1 MNSCRLIILVLL
13 PLILTACG
21 ERGQDEC
28 VTIPDTGGVRVD
40 IEFNSLEDDIAAID
54 SKDDVVTFFTEHP
67 AMRDF
72 LFNRRSY
79 PDDSVFINTLYRRF
93 THPSFDTL
101 LLETRR
107 IFGDLSE
114 LKSQFAEAFTN
125 IRYYYPDFQPPRVE
139 TAITGIETDLVV
151 SDTLIIVSLDYYLG
165 TEGAYQPRLYEY
177 LLNRYE
183 PEDIVPSCLLIYG
196 ISDRFN
202 KTTLE
207 DRTVLAD
214 MIAYG
219 KSFYFAKHMLPCIPD
234 STLIWYSREEIE
246 GARKFENLIWARLV
260 EDQVIY
266 STSHIVNQK
275 FLGERPKTLEVG
287 EECPGR
293 IAQWVGWQIVKK
305 YMDTHRDVSLPQLMA
320 APDAQKLFNESRYK
334 PTG

>member
-1 MNSCRLIILVLL
+1 MKVRRPLLLFLL
-13 PLILTACG
+13 PLVLSACG
-21 ERGQDEC
+21 DRGQDEC
-28 VTIPDTGGVRVD
+28 VTVPDTGGMRVD
-40 IEFNSLEDDIAAID
+40 FEFVSLEDEIASFT
-54 SKDDVVTFFTEHP
+54 SKDELVAFLTEH
-67 AMRDF
+67 AVMRDY
-72 LFNRRSY
+72 LFDRRSY

-107 IFGDLSE
+107 IFGDLNE

-125 IRYYYPDFQPPRVE
+125 IKYYYPDFQPPRVE
-139 TAITGIETDLVV
+139 TVITGIETDLVV
-151 SDTLIIVSLDYYLG
+151 TDTLIIVSLDYYLG
-165 TEGAYQPRLYEY
+165 KDGAYRPQLYEY
-177 LLNRYE
+177 LLTRYE
-183 PEDIVPSCLLIYG
+183 PEDIVPSCLLIFG
-196 ISDRFN
+196 IGDRFN

-234 STLIWYSREEIE
+234 STLIWYSSEEIE
-246 GARKFENLIWARLV
+246 GARKFEHLIWARLV
-260 EDQVIY
+260 EDQVLY
-266 STSHIVNQK
+266 STSHIVNQR

-305 YMDTHRDVSLPQLMA
+305 YMDSHPDVTLPQLMEMA
-320 APDAQKLFNESRYK
+320 DAQTLFNESRYK
-334 PTG
+334 PAG

>member
-1 MNSCRLIILVLL
+1 MRIRRPLLFLLL
-13 PLILTACG
+13 PLIISACG
-21 ERGQDEC
+21 ESEQDEC
-28 VTIPDTGGVRVD
+28 VVVPDTGGMRVD
-40 IEFNSLEDDIAAID
+40 FEFVNLEDEIAAIN
-54 SKDDVVTFFTEHP
+54 SKDELVAFFTEHP
-67 AMRDF
+67 VMRDY
-72 LFNRRSY
+72 LFNRRGY

-107 IFGDLSE
+107 IFGDLTD

-125 IRYYYPDFQPPRVE
+125 IKYYYPEFQPPRVE
-139 TAITGIETDLVV
+139 TAITGIETDMVV
-151 SDTLIIVSLDYYLG
+151 SDTLIVIGLDYYLG
-165 TEGAYQPRLYEY
+165 KDGAYRPQLYQY
-177 LLNRYE
+177 LLTRYE

-246 GARKFENLIWARLV
+246 GARKFEHLIWARLI
-260 EDQVIY
+260 EDQVLY
-266 STSHIVNQK
+266 STSHIVNQR

-305 YMDTHRDVSLPQLMA
+305 YMETHPDVTLPQMMEMA
-320 APDAQKLFNESRYK
+320 DAQKLFNESRYK